1 MYDSC
6 IFCQNNFQT
15 KHLSCSLQQYIYSV
29 IWVFFFVAFAV
40 FFNPKDRNFLI
51 LHYSF
56 SFSKLFNHF
65 TGFLRAFLLKF
76 FTRIFFLF
84 QFQFVSF
91 IHAAFRIWKNNSFT
105 TELCIAQ
112 EAFKYHALDRS
123 IFSYLNLPYFSIFTI
138 FFEKMEKASLFS
150 CHHRIYFLFDI
161 FFANFWKSTMNS
173 SKKFSS

>member
-1 MYDSC
+1 MG
-6 IFCQNNFQT
+6 IFLCCVCDF
-15 KHLSCSLQQYIYSV
+15 
-29 IWVFFFVAFAV
+29 

-56 SFSKLFNHF
+56 SFSKLFNLFSELFHQD
-65 TGFLRAFLLKF
+65 F
-76 FTRIFFLF
+76 FVSEG
-84 QFQFVSF
+84 FQFVSF